1 MATDRK
7 LYILKIASV
16 EGIDTGREQYST
28 TGSVDEIYAIIAV
41 ANGGAA
47 IVDDGYR
54 DPIEAKESWP
64 EATYRAD
71 AR

>member
-1 MATDRK
+1 MAIDRK

-16 EGIDTGREQYST
+16 EGIDTGRQQYST
-28 TGSVDEIYAIIAV
+28 TGSVDELYAVIAV
-41 ANGGAA
+41 ADEGVA

-64 EATYRAD
+64 EATYGAG